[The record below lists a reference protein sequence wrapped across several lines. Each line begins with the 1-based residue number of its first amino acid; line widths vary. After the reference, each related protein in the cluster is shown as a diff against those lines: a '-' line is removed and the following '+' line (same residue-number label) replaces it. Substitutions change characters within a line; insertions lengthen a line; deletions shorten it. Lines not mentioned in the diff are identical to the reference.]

1 VSRKFFQHQKGKEGA
16 FLELI
21 KSSSRDQI
29 VTAIHHFEILL
40 IFFPAMAVRLDG
52 LDEPELP
59 ERDDARDP
67 ERRRA
72 DGRGLRRHALVHR

>member
-1 VSRKFFQHQKGKEGA
+1 
-16 FLELI
+16 
-21 KSSSRDQI
+21 
-29 VTAIHHFEILL
+29 
-40 IFFPAMAVRLDG
+40 MAVRLDG